1 MNLDYVIVAVVSA
14 LAIAMHVVLYMLI
27 RRWMDRDLAL
37 SFAGDDQ
44 AKRSYMLERLQQAYA
59 ERVKRKTL
67 ATWLEQAAAQ
77 YRPSTAATAQP

>member
-1 MNLDYVIVAVVSA
+1 MDYFIVFITTVTG
-14 LAIAMHVVLYMLI
+14 LYFHWWLYKRI
-27 RRWMDRDLAL
+27 QRWTDRDLAL

-77 YRPSTAATAQP
+77 YRPSTATTAQP

>member
-1 MNLDYVIVAVVSA
+1 MDYFIVAITT
-14 LAIAMHVVLYMLI
+14 IAGLYFHWWLYKRI
-27 RRWMDRDLAL
+27 QRWTDRDLAL